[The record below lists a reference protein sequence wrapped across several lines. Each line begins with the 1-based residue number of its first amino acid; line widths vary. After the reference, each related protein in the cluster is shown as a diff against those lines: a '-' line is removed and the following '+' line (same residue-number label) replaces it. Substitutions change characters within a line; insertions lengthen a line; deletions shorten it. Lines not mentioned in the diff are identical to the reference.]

1 MPPRGAAQKLPRE
14 QVLAELAAL
23 GVPAAACDAM
33 TQALALRS
41 LDELEALLGP
51 DAEACRDLRELWT
64 LAEGAP
70 RCPAPER
77 RLRRSLVATHS
88 FRLWLCG
95 LAGL

>member
-1 MPPRGAAQKLPRE
+1 
-14 QVLAELAAL
+14 
-23 GVPAAACDAM
+23 M

-70 RCPAPER
+70 RCPTPC
-77 RLRRSLVATHS
+77 ATV
-88 FRLWLCG
+88 LC
-95 LAGL
+95 